1 MKTILLFM
9 LKGILFW
16 IVLIFLIS
24 TFMAILSALKGVRGY
39 QFYYPNGKVKNRV
52 YLKRR
57 KELVGLEKKYYENGN
72 LKSKIRWKKNEINK
86 AYFYYENGNL
96 KAIIPYKK
104 GKIDGNI
111 LNFYENGNLK
121 SVISYKNGLIE
132 NLLKSYDK
140 NGEIDEKLEKVE
152 LFYPNGN
159 IESRRYFIMNSKITY
174 QDGVEEEYYENGK
187 LKSKVIL
194 INGKV
199 NGFME
204 SYYENGKLKSRV
216 PFEDDEPL
224 GIAEDYYEN
233 GNLEAKYYIDGLHR
247 EYICCWCEDGKENE
261 VVNTYNKI
269 MREVRR
275 K

>member
-57 KELVGLEKKYYENGN
+57 KELVGLEKKY
-72 LKSKIRWKKNEINK
+72 
-86 AYFYYENGNL
+86 
-96 KAIIPYKK
+96 
-104 GKIDGNI
+104 
-111 LNFYENGNLK
+111 YENGNLK

-233 GNLEAKYYIDGLHR
+233 GNLESKYYIDGLHR
-247 EYICCWCEDGKENE
+247 EYICCWCEDGKENK